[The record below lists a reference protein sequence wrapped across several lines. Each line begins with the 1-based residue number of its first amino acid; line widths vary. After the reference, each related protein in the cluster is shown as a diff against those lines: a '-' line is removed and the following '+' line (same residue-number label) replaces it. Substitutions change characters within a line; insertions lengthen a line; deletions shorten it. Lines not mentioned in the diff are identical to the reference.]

1 MNSLL
6 ICGDDT
12 TGGGAAVGGADVL
25 VGVGVMV
32 GGGEAFHAKV
42 DITCV
47 NTADSAALSKSG
59 GGGYEPFTE
68 CKTKSILMQALFL
81 RVE

>member
-1 MNSLL
+1 M
-6 ICGDDT
+6 G
-12 TGGGAAVGGADVL
+12 
-25 VGVGVMV
+25 VGVGTD
-32 GGGEAFHAKV
+32 ESHANV

>member
-1 MNSLL
+1 MGVGIGGMGVNV
-6 ICGDDT
+6 GG
-12 TGGGAAVGGADVL
+12 TGVNVGVIVGGAVNH
-25 VGVGVMV
+25 VN
-32 GGGEAFHAKV
+32 V
-42 DITCV
+42 DMTCV
-47 NTADSAALSKSG
+47 NTTDSAALSKSG